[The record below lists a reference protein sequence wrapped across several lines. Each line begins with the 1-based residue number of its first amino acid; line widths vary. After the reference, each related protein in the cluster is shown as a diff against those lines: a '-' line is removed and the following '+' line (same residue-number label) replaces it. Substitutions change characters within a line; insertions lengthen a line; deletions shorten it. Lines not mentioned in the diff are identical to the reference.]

1 MAKKVYGVTALFD
14 KPNDIKHAAEETV
27 KSGYTKFDVNSP
39 YPLHGFEKFMNLKT
53 SKIGYV
59 TLFFGLFGAALAF
72 LFMTWVT
79 SSNYKLI
86 IGGKPYFTWPAFI
99 PITFEV
105 TVLSAALGTVGVLLF
120 IMLRLPGTS
129 HPLHDTDY
137 MKAVSSDKFGLV
149 ITAIDPLFDEKKIKD
164 FLKSVGG
171 KNIETIYEDT
181 EEAKSIRVF
190 SPRFILA
197 IVITIIVSAFVEHF
211 ILNQLVYMQPFT
223 WMWYQ
228 PKVVPQTPSTF
239 FSDGYAM
246 RMPVKGTVAR
256 GFMPYEYTG
265 APDSVLKLLSNPL
278 PTTPEV
284 IARGKKEFLIYCS
297 PCHGNY
303 AQGDSRLKGQFPNP
317 PTLHSDKVRNWP
329 DANIYNVIT
338 NGQNV
343 MPPYAKSVSRND
355 RWAIIH
361 YIRVLQRAMNAPDSD
376 LVTASDTTKTSSGT
390 KQVEAPKGDTTKT
403 AGENMKKE
411 TVNPDTVSGKKD

>member
-1 MAKKVYGVTALFD
+1 MNKKVYGVTALFD
-14 KPNDIKHAAEETV
+14 KPNEIKHAAEETV
-27 KSGYTKFDVNSP
+27 KSGYKKFDVNTP
-39 YPLHGFEKFMNLKT
+39 YPVHGFETFMNLKS
-53 SKIGYV
+53 SKIGFV

-79 SSNYKLI
+79 SSDYKLI

-120 IMLRLPGTS
+120 ILLRLPRTS
-129 HPLHDTDY
+129 HPLHDTNY

-149 ITAIDPLFDEKKIKD
+149 ITAIDPLFDEKKVKD
-164 FLKSVGG
+164 FLKNAGG

-181 EEAKSIRVF
+181 EEAKNIKVF
-190 SPRFILA
+190 SPRFIAA
-197 IVITIIVSAFVEHF
+197 IGVTIIVTAFVVHF

-239 FSDGYAM
+239 FPDGYAM
-246 RMPVKGTVAR
+246 RMPVEGTVAR
-256 GFMPYEYTG
+256 GYVPYEYTG

-278 PTTPEV
+278 PATLEV
-284 IARGKKEFLIYCS
+284 IERGKKEFLIYCS

-303 AQGDSRLKGQFPNP
+303 GQGDSRLREQFPNP

-343 MPPYAKSVSRND
+343 MPPYAKSISRND

-361 YIRVLQRAMNAPDSD
+361 YLRVLQRAMNAPDSD
-376 LVTASDTTKTSSGT
+376 LVSESDTTKTGT
-390 KQVEAPKGDTTKT
+390 ELKQFEAPKTDTTKT
-403 AGENMKKE
+403 ANENIKKK
-411 TVNPDTVSGKKD
+411 TVKPDSVKGNKN

>member
-1 MAKKVYGVTALFD
+1 MAKKVYGVTALFN
-14 KPNDIKHAAEETV
+14 KPDEIKHAAEETV

-39 YPLHGFEKFMNLKT
+39 YPVHGFEKFMNIK
-53 SKIGYV
+53 SSMIGYV
-59 TLFFGLFGAALAF
+59 TLFFGLFGASFAF

-120 IMLRLPGTS
+120 ILLRFPGTS

-149 ITAIDPLFDEKKIKD
+149 ITAIDPLFDEQRVKD
-164 FLKSVGG
+164 FLSRLGG
-171 KNIETIYEDT
+171 NDIVTVYEDT
-181 EEAKSIRVF
+181 EEGNDIKVF
-190 SPRFILA
+190 SPKFTGALFIT
-197 IVITIIVSAFVEHF
+197 VVVTAFATHF
-211 ILNQLVYMQPFT
+211 VLNDLTYMQPFT
-223 WMWYQ
+223 WMWFQ

-239 FSDGYAM
+239 FADGYSM
-246 RMPVKGTVAR
+246 RMPVEGTVAR
-256 GFMPYEYTG
+256 GFIPYEYTG

-278 PTTPEV
+278 PVTKE
-284 IARGKKEFLIYCS
+284 IIERGKKEFGIYCS
-297 PCHGNY
+297 PCHGY
-303 AQGDSRLKGQFPNP
+303 YGQGDSRLKGQFPNP
-317 PTLHSDKVRNWP
+317 PSLHSDKVRNWS

-343 MPPYAKSVSRND
+343 MPSYAKSIPRDD

-361 YIRVLQRAMNAPDSD
+361 YLRVLQRSQNAPDSD
-376 LVTASDTTKTSSGT
+376 LVAASDTTKTTALT
-390 KQVEAPKGDTTKT
+390 KQVETLKNDSTKT
-403 AGENMKKE
+403 AGENLKKE
-411 TVNPDTVSGKKD
+411 TEKPDSGKVKKD